1 VAIPAVEAGLQR
13 GTLIKQSAESS
24 LQSKE
29 VPLATMQ
36 RHVGS
41 TFFASSAVKT
51 SQIRNLNG
59 TNGMN
64 TPCWEAGGW
73 TALVGGNPTER
84 IGRSRVNDVAGGL
97 GSRLGRSVVAVECG
111 GRRRD
116 TNLKSHVQH
125 PVQKQVRPVPNRRLE
140 QRSCIRRR
148 HLFEGVVVIV
158 PAPGMANRKHS
169 TDRTFRLVH
178 VHNVRRR
185 HHRHDVGDAVKNR
198 LTNLRR

>member
-1 VAIPAVEAGLQR
+1 VGRWLCSLQTISLPAVAGFSR
-13 GTLIKQSAESS
+13 NKVYPSWSPWRAWRAS
-24 LQSKE
+24 
-29 VPLATMQ
+29 VAAATRRMIFLS
-36 RHVGS
+36 RSFTAGITKAFRLS
-41 TFFASSAVKT
+41 E
-51 SQIRNLNG
+51 IRNLNG
-59 TNGMN
+59 TNGM
-64 TPCWEAGGW
+64 
-73 TALVGGNPTER
+73 
-84 IGRSRVNDVAGGL
+84 SDMAGGL
-97 GSRLGRSVVAVECG
+97 GSRLERSVVAVECG

-125 PVQKQVRPVPNRRLE
+125 PVQKQGRPVPNRRLE